1 MVRFITKE
9 KLTQLYDSLESNGID
24 ILYIYDSENHREI
37 NLKYITGH
45 PEDATLFLDIK
56 NRQTILIPWDYQLA
70 EKYSEADTI
79 VDVSEYNGSVIAATV
94 ETIKN
99 IVETKPKIGVLHSIA
114 YSSVRSIL
122 DKVDDADIIYD
133 PLKIDRVL
141 ENLRS
146 TKSSLELNLLQ
157 KSFDIS
163 NKLVDEM
170 SDNLVNKWDKKNFRE
185 IDLAIF
191 VEGRMRE
198 IGAEAIGFET
208 LVASS
213 KRSWQIHTYPRADTK
228 LGLYRKGLALID
240 FGVKAEDF
248 TSDVTLPFVF
258 GKKNA
263 KMEKIVETV
272 RNAHDEAIDAL
283 NELTYLHEV
292 AEKAYE
298 IIEKEGFRMP
308 HALGHGIGLTVHD
321 APVLRRK
328 PVHET
333 LLKYWKAIE
342 IKEGMVVTIEPGI
355 YEQDVGGFR
364 LENDVVIT
372 KNGPKV
378 VTNSRP
384 IEIAL

>member
-1 MVRFITKE
+1 MARFITKD

-45 PEDATLFLDIK
+45 PEDATLFLDVK
-56 NRQTILIPWDYQLA
+56 NRQTVLIPWDYQLA
-70 EKYSEADTI
+70 EKYSEADEI
-79 VDVSEYNGSVIAATV
+79 IDVSEYNRSIMAATV
-94 ETIKN
+94 ETVKKI
-99 IVETKPKIGVLHSIA
+99 TDSSPKIGVLQSIA

-122 DKVDDADIIYD
+122 DKIDDAEVIYN

-146 TKSSLELNLLQ
+146 TKSSVELDLLQ

-163 NKLVDEM
+163 NQLVDEM
-170 SDNLVNKWDKKNFRE
+170 SDNIVNKWDKKDFRE

-213 KRSWQIHTYPRADTK
+213 ARSWQIHTYPRADTK
-228 LGLYRKGLALID
+228 LGLYRKGLSLID

-248 TSDVTLPFVF
+248 TSDVTLPFIF
-258 GKKNA
+258 GDKDA
-263 KMEKIVETV
+263 KMKKIVETV
-272 RNAHDEAIDAL
+272 KNTHDEAIDAL
-283 NELTYLHEV
+283 GELTYLHEV
-292 AEKAYE
+292 AEKAYTT
-298 IIEKEGFRMP
+298 IEKEGFRMP

-321 APVLRRK
+321 APVLCRK
-328 PVHET
+328 PTHET
-333 LLKYWKAIE
+333 LLKYWEAIE

-364 LENDVVIT
+364 LENDIIIT
-372 KNGPKV
+372 RNGPRI
-378 VTNSRP
+378 VTNSKP
-384 IEIAL
+384 VEIAL

>member
-292 AEKAYE
+292 A
-298 IIEKEGFRMP
+298 
-308 HALGHGIGLTVHD
+308 
-321 APVLRRK
+321 
-328 PVHET
+328 
-333 LLKYWKAIE
+333 
-342 IKEGMVVTIEPGI
+342 
-355 YEQDVGGFR
+355 
-364 LENDVVIT
+364 
-372 KNGPKV
+372 
-378 VTNSRP
+378 
-384 IEIAL
+384 